1 MGEFRIARDLLGLE
15 DAVALVTGGGSGV
28 GRGHGLRLAQAG
40 CHVAIAELNVEAG
53 ERTAQEIRG
62 LGRKAVCLR
71 ADVRRNCEVKALV
84 AAVVSELGGLDV
96 AVNNVGNP
104 LSIGPFLDYTEEQ
117 WDAVF
122 ALDIKSTLFC
132 CQAEAI
138 AMIERGVP
146 GRIINVSSSS
156 GIVGAPSVSA
166 YGAAKAGVIH
176 LTKSMAL
183 ELAPYGIRVNC
194 IVPGTHMTESIRA
207 TLESGGPQADFLR
220 AAAKATPM
228 GRLGDPLETGG
239 VAVFLASNLS
249 SYMTGHS
256 VISDGG
262 ITHTTNRPPV
272 GAPVRPKAL
281 AHVGGGN

>member
-1 MGEFRIARDLLGLE
+1 MAFQIPPDLLGLE
-15 DAVALVTGGGSGV
+15 DAVALVTGGGAGV
-28 GRGHGLRLAQAG
+28 GRGHALRLAQAG
-40 CHVAIAELNVEAG
+40 CHVAIAEINAEAAQ
-53 ERTAQEIRG
+53 RTVDEIRKI
-62 LGRKAVCLR
+62 GRKAVSFG
-71 ADVRRNCEVKALV
+71 ADVRRKDEVNALI
-84 AAVVSELGGLDV
+84 ARVVSELGGLDV

-104 LSIGPFLDYTEEQ
+104 LTIGPFLDYTEEQ

-132 CQAEAI
+132 CQAEAVS
-138 AMIERGVP
+138 MIERGIK

-156 GIVGAPSVSA
+156 GIAGAPSISA

-183 ELAPYGIRVNC
+183 ELAPYNIRVNC
-194 IVPGTHMTESIRA
+194 IVPGTHLTEPIQK
-207 TLESGGPQADFLR
+207 TLDTNGPQADFLR
-220 AAAKATPM
+220 AAAKATPL
-228 GRLGDPLETGG
+228 GRLGGVMETGG

-249 SYMTGHS
+249 SYMTGHA

-281 AHVGGGN
+281 SHIPEGK